1 MLGKLLKYELRATA
15 RILLPVYLL
24 LLVLAGLCRMFLE
37 LSAQY
42 DAPVTLAVF
51 QNITSLLFFLSLAG
65 VTALSVLL
73 MIYRFYKNLM
83 TDEGYLMFTL
93 PVTVDQLIWSKLLV
107 AELWTVATVAVDLG
121 AVILSGALSN
131 LSWADVT
138 AFLQEIWSMPE
149 LSHGHLIGWLVE
161 MVVMLLL
168 SPMSSMLLYY
178 AAIAVGHS
186 FANHKILLSFAFY
199 FVFNVGVQIIG
210 SFAGLYGLL
219 SLGTIGDSFDTFS
232 PAIPHTFLVSMIS
245 SMLVLCAAFY
255 LTTRLTLKKRLNL
268 Q

>member
-24 LLVLAGLCRMFLE
+24 LMVLAGLCRLFLE

-42 DAPVTLAVF
+42 DAPALGIF

-93 PVTVDQLIWSKLLV
+93 PVTVDQIIWSKLLV
-107 AELWTVATVAVDLG
+107 AELWTVVTVAVDFG
-121 AVILSGALSN
+121 AVALCGAMKDLSLTD
-131 LSWADVT
+131 LWAAV
-138 AFLQEIWSMPE
+138 QEIWTTPG
-149 LSHGHLIGWLVE
+149 LPHGHLIGWLAECAVL
-161 MVVMLLL
+161 LLL
-168 SPMSSMLLYY
+168 SPLSSMLMYY

-186 FANHKILLSFAFY
+186 FPNHKILLSFAFY
-199 FVFNVGVQIIG
+199 FAFSVGVQIVG
-210 SFAGLYGLL
+210 SFASMYGLIA
-219 SLGTIGDSFDTFS
+219 LGSDWIITETFT
-232 PAIPHTFLVSMIS
+232 PDIPHAFLISMICS
-245 SMLVLCAAFY
+245 SLVLCAAFY